1 MLEAINLTKQYGNKY
16 ALKNLNL
23 SVESGEVFCLL
34 GQNGAGK
41 TTTIN
46 LFLGLISPTQG
57 KALING
63 VEVEP
68 NTKTRQMIA
77 YIPEVVQ
84 LYGNMNGLEN
94 ISFFSQLAG
103 FDYSKLQLKDLLL
116 KAGLKKEDH
125 NKKLSSYSKG
135 MRQKVGIAIALSK
148 NADYIFM
155 DEPISGLD
163 PKAAIEFIQI
173 CKELSQEGKGIF
185 MATHDIFNAVNVG
198 TRIGIMKEGELVHI
212 TDTASIN
219 ANELQEIYLKTI

>member
-103 FDYSKLQLKDLLL
+103 FDYSTLQLENLLL
-116 KAGLKKEDH
+116 KE
-125 NKKLSSYSKG
+125 N
-135 MRQKVGIAIALSK
+135 I
-148 NADYIFM
+148 
-155 DEPISGLD
+155 
-163 PKAAIEFIQI
+163 
-173 CKELSQEGKGIF
+173 
-185 MATHDIFNAVNVG
+185 VN
-198 TRIGIMKEGELVHI
+198 
-212 TDTASIN
+212 
-219 ANELQEIYLKTI
+219 